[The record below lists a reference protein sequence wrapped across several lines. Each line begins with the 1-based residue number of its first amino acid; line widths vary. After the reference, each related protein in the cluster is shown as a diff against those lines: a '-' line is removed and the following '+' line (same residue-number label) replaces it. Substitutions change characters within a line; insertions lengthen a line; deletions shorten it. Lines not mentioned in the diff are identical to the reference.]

1 MREVLH
7 QLNRTKGVLGSL
19 LTAPD
24 GLLIAAELN
33 NRYDRDEVA
42 ALSAGIGLTV
52 SAWLERF
59 RAAGRTLVVLDT
71 SAVRLFVSAVRWGFL
86 VVMADK
92 SASTGAIRLD
102 LKAAVTRLDHIRLLS
117 PDAGTEETR
126 AGD

>member
-42 ALSAGIGLTV
+42 ALTAGIGLTV
-52 SAWLERF
+52 S
-59 RAAGRTLVVLDT
+59 
-71 SAVRLFVSAVRWGFL
+71 
-86 VVMADK
+86 
-92 SASTGAIRLD
+92 
-102 LKAAVTRLDHIRLLS
+102 
-117 PDAGTEETR
+117 
-126 AGD
+126 